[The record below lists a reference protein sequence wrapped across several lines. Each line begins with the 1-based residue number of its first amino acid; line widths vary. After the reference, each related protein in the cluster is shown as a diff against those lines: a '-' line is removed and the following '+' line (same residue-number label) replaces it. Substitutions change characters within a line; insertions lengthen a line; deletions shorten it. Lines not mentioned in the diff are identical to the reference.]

1 MAAKH
6 SKIRVA
12 NRQWRSHFPR
22 RWRNQN
28 TKRKTESY
36 EFSGFRILSIGI
48 NSITVDFAYWE
59 LRPAKKGLFCCDSTH
74 VFILSAPTHFTNF
87 IWGLSILLFSI
98 INKVDFSCQ
107 WRTIVFIWQKK
118 KCMVARRYEI
128 SLLLFSSLVSYRV
141 KNSREIPYLCASMYY
156 SLSIKWHG
164 GQVWCFVHRQRTW
177 ARIWFLL
184 LSHRLHTSFWTQDK
198 AYWSFSQE
206 IFVTPS
212 PLKS

>member
-1 MAAKH
+1 MAANH

-118 KCMVARRYEI
+118 NVWLLVDMKFLFSCSAHSWAIELKTQEKFHIYARVCIILYLLSGTAVKFDVLFTAKGPELEFDSYSFHI
-128 SLLLFSSLVSYRV
+128 VCILLFELKIKLTGVSLRKFS
-141 KNSREIPYLCASMYY
+141 
-156 SLSIKWHG
+156 
-164 GQVWCFVHRQRTW
+164 
-177 ARIWFLL
+177 
-184 LSHRLHTSFWTQDK
+184 SHRL
-198 AYWSFSQE
+198 
-206 IFVTPS
+206 P
-212 PLKS
+212 

>member
-1 MAAKH
+1 MKKYDIFSPVFGIANQLLTRPPPFEPLRLVDEWTAKPSPFSVQGRLSEFFRIMAAKH

-118 KCMVARRYEI
+118 KM
-128 SLLLFSSLVSYRV
+128 
-141 KNSREIPYLCASMYY
+141 
-156 SLSIKWHG
+156 HG
-164 GQVWCFVHRQRTW
+164 C
-177 ARIWFLL
+177 
-184 LSHRLHTSFWTQDK
+184 S
-198 AYWSFSQE
+198 
-206 IFVTPS
+206 
-212 PLKS
+212 